1 MKAKKYNWTLRHSF
15 LLFLVI
21 FISSSCVEDVTESTK
36 EPTRYTANDIK
47 SYSDLFDVFWNTM
60 NQKYNYFYEQ
70 SSFNWETVY
79 NEYAPKFKKLKT
91 FNRDKQYSKAEISE
105 DCNKAIEYITEIIDP
120 IIDRH
125 FYVKISLPV
134 SHSFI
139 RNVYFHGGMKS
150 KEKIY
155 TYPFELKYEY
165 MRSKIQSETGV
176 FGQANDML
184 GGFLS
189 DNPDIYYFSFKSFT
203 ISNHYILSFGSEYL
217 VIDDKSPYYLTEK
230 EIRDTVEANKIKDP
244 AVKSAL
250 IEKSIEYMNK
260 FNSFMRSEIAQDAI
274 KKIADFNQSENP
286 DNSFIEA
293 LSKAKENAPDINI
306 ELSQLSGLKEFR
318 LNPNYTTWFKQ
329 RSTEHLQLACEYT
342 VFLSNIDNVINNQY
356 KIDFYRNFLVPLKV
370 GKIKKIILDLRGNG
384 GGMVLDARTFT
395 DRFITK
401 DAIFGYQRF
410 KEDNNPF
417 SYTPWTPCMTKTTG
431 IGIKKEIP
439 IVILLDNNSASMS
452 EISTLMLKSQGKHV
466 TVVGGYSAG
475 ATAGLGDSDQFNGGI
490 RGKVSDYLEF
500 YMPLLAMQD
509 ATHTVIEGIG
519 IKPDLLVDPLT
530 EDEVREM
537 ALSPFTHIDR
547 TLKQAIEVLSNN

>member
-1 MKAKKYNWTLRHSF
+1 M
-15 LLFLVI
+15 
-21 FISSSCVEDVTESTK
+21 
-36 EPTRYTANDIK
+36 
-47 SYSDLFDVFWNTM
+47 
-60 NQKYNYFYEQ
+60 
-70 SSFNWETVY
+70 
-79 NEYAPKFKKLKT
+79 
-91 FNRDKQYSKAEISE
+91 
-105 DCNKAIEYITEIIDP
+105 
-120 IIDRH
+120 
-125 FYVKISLPV
+125 
-134 SHSFI
+134 
-139 RNVYFHGGMKS
+139 
-150 KEKIY
+150 
-155 TYPFELKYEY
+155 
-165 MRSKIQSETGV
+165 
-176 FGQANDML
+176 
-184 GGFLS
+184 
-189 DNPDIYYFSFKSFT
+189 
-203 ISNHYILSFGSEYL
+203 
-217 VIDDKSPYYLTEK
+217 
-230 EIRDTVEANKIKDP
+230 
-244 AVKSAL
+244 
-250 IEKSIEYMNK
+250 
-260 FNSFMRSEIAQDAI
+260 
-274 KKIADFNQSENP
+274 
-286 DNSFIEA
+286 
-293 LSKAKENAPDINI
+293 I
-306 ELSQLSGLKEFR
+306 ELTLSGLKEFR

>member
-1 MKAKKYNWTLRHSF
+1 
-15 LLFLVI
+15 
-21 FISSSCVEDVTESTK
+21 
-36 EPTRYTANDIK
+36 
-47 SYSDLFDVFWNTM
+47 
-60 NQKYNYFYEQ
+60 
-70 SSFNWETVY
+70 
-79 NEYAPKFKKLKT
+79 
-91 FNRDKQYSKAEISE
+91 
-105 DCNKAIEYITEIIDP
+105 
-120 IIDRH
+120 
-125 FYVKISLPV
+125 
-134 SHSFI
+134 
-139 RNVYFHGGMKS
+139 MKS

-250 IEKSIEYMNK
+250 IEKSIEYM
-260 FNSFMRSEIAQDAI
+260 
-274 KKIADFNQSENP
+274 
-286 DNSFIEA
+286 
-293 LSKAKENAPDINI
+293 KAKENAPDINI

>member
-105 DCNKAIEYITEIIDP
+105 DCNKAIEYFTEIIDP

-189 DNPDIYYFSFKSFT
+189 DNPDIYYFSLKSFT

-274 KKIADFNQSENP
+274 KK
-286 DNSFIEA
+286 
-293 LSKAKENAPDINI
+293 
-306 ELSQLSGLKEFR
+306 
-318 LNPNYTTWFKQ
+318 
-329 RSTEHLQLACEYT
+329 
-342 VFLSNIDNVINNQY
+342 
-356 KIDFYRNFLVPLKV
+356 
-370 GKIKKIILDLRGNG
+370 
-384 GGMVLDARTFT
+384 
-395 DRFITK
+395 
-401 DAIFGYQRF
+401 
-410 KEDNNPF
+410 
-417 SYTPWTPCMTKTTG
+417 
-431 IGIKKEIP
+431 
-439 IVILLDNNSASMS
+439 
-452 EISTLMLKSQGKHV
+452 
-466 TVVGGYSAG
+466 
-475 ATAGLGDSDQFNGGI
+475 
-490 RGKVSDYLEF
+490 
-500 YMPLLAMQD
+500 
-509 ATHTVIEGIG
+509 
-519 IKPDLLVDPLT
+519 
-530 EDEVREM
+530 
-537 ALSPFTHIDR
+537 
-547 TLKQAIEVLSNN
+547 

>member
-1 MKAKKYNWTLRHSF
+1 
-15 LLFLVI
+15 
-21 FISSSCVEDVTESTK
+21 
-36 EPTRYTANDIK
+36 
-47 SYSDLFDVFWNTM
+47 
-60 NQKYNYFYEQ
+60 
-70 SSFNWETVY
+70 
-79 NEYAPKFKKLKT
+79 
-91 FNRDKQYSKAEISE
+91 
-105 DCNKAIEYITEIIDP
+105 
-120 IIDRH
+120 
-125 FYVKISLPV
+125 
-134 SHSFI
+134 
-139 RNVYFHGGMKS
+139 MKS

-342 VFLSNIDNVINNQY
+342 VFLSNIDNVNNNQY